1 MRAFPHTIDAF
12 AFMIPLRASG
22 LLLSGSR
29 SHRGKYPA
37 RGKKNVYEGWRRRS
51 MKLVW
56 NLACAVFVT
65 AISGAVQ
72 AAEQGTDSVMVR
84 RAIHVCGACHGE
96 DGNSNVAIYP
106 RLAGQQQRYIVAQL
120 KAFRDQKRQET
131 DPQAY
136 MWGISA
142 LLDDATIEGLA
153 EYYASQTPT
162 KNKSGKASLVKKGK
176 EIYEIGIPEKGVRAC
191 AACHGDNAEGA
202 EVFPRLAGQHANY
215 VFNQMQIFRTR
226 LRPHGV
232 VMTKM
237 TKDLSV
243 EEMRAVAEYV
253 QSK

>member
-1 MRAFPHTIDAF
+1 
-12 AFMIPLRASG
+12 
-22 LLLSGSR
+22 
-29 SHRGKYPA
+29 
-37 RGKKNVYEGWRRRS
+37 
-51 MKLVW
+51 MKHVW
-56 NLACAVFVT
+56 KLACAVFVAT
-65 AISGAVQ
+65 VSGAH
-72 AAEQGTDSVMVR
+72 AAEQGADNVMVR

-106 RLAGQQQRYIVAQL
+106 RLAGQQPRYIAAQL

-142 LLDDATIEGLA
+142 LLDDTTIDGLA
-153 EYYASQTPT
+153 EYYASQAPA
-162 KNKSGKASLVKKGK
+162 KNKPGKASLVKKGK
-176 EIYEIGIPEKGVRAC
+176 EIFEVGIPDKGVRAC
-191 AACHGDNAEGA
+191 AACHGENAEGA

-215 VFNQMQIFRTR
+215 VFSQMQIFRTR

-243 EEMRAVAEYV
+243 DEMRAVAEYV